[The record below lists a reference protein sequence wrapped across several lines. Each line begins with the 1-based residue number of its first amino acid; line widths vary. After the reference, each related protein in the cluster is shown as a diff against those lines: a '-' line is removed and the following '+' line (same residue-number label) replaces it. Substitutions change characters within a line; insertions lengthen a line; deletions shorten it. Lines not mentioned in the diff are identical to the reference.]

1 MTIQTNSLAEL
12 LKIFPAD
19 ATVRGFEGGITVNNA
34 DGPGEIVMLNDS
46 LPVPEME
53 AIHLANMLYWN
64 CEAHSHEADLEY
76 QLRQERLKQVRK
88 EYRRPERLKQ
98 EWAEGRG
105 CPPMH

>member
-1 MTIQTNSLAEL
+1 MIPRDYLTMEDSVRQAEL
-12 LKIFPAD
+12 VAL
-19 ATVRGFEGGITVNNA
+19 E
-34 DGPGEIVMLNDS
+34 E
-46 LPVPEME
+46 EME

-98 EWAEGRG
+98 EWVEGRG